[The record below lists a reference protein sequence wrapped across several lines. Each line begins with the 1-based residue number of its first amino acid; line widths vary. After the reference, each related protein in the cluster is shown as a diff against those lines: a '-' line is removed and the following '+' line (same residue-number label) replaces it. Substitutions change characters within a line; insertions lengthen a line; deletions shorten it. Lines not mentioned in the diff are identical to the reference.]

1 MSALSCKAFNF
12 LKGGGIGSPM
22 YFSKAAMVLAS
33 VPTVLIS
40 LGFISASSVLAQ
52 EASESVP
59 QIGPPAVGEP
69 APQRPVAPLNRTR
82 PTAVAPAPIGS
93 QDIPLSPGDRLRIT
107 IPGIG
112 GEEFSGEY
120 EVNFNGDLE
129 IPFLDPLSVLGKTA
143 TQVRALLRSQLL
155 SEQLFLEQQLRVSV
169 QVLDYAP
176 IQISVNGAVFEPG
189 RILLSRETALLSD
202 AEGQVIE
209 LPGDYPLE
217 RYLTSALKASGG
229 VRPTA
234 DVSRVQIARRGFPL
248 TEVNLAGIFSGESV
262 IDYPLVSGDEIVIN
276 PGEFDR
282 DLVRPSQIT
291 PDSVDL
297 YVSNVTQPGGGSVL
311 SGTDNINVAS
321 FEYGTNLAQA
331 LVSARCVG
339 GTRTTNANRRALLI
353 KTDDETGGLV
363 TSEYSVTDL
372 VSSSTQSLEENPF
385 LMPDDA
391 IACYDSRN
399 TNIRGILGT
408 VVDFIN
414 PLNLLIN
421 LFDND

>member
-1 MSALSCKAFNF
+1 
-12 LKGGGIGSPM
+12 M
-22 YFSKAAMVLAS
+22 YFSRAALALAS
-33 VPTVLIS
+33 VPAVLIS
-40 LGFISASSVLAQ
+40 TGLMSASSVLAQ
-52 EASESVP
+52 EAEDIP
-59 QIGPPAVGEP
+59 QLVQPAEDDAADEP
-69 APQRPVAPLNRTR
+69 TLQRPVAPARVNRAII
-82 PTAVAPAPIGS
+82 PPISS
-93 QDIPLSPGDRLRIT
+93 QRIPLSPGDRLRIT

-120 EVNFNGDLE
+120 EVNFSGALE
-129 IPFLDPLSVLGKTA
+129 IPFLDPLPVLGLTA
-143 TQVRALLRSQLL
+143 TQVQDRLRARLLE
-155 SEQLFLEQQLRVSV
+155 EQLFLPQQLRVSI

-176 IQISVNGAVFEPG
+176 IQISVNGEVFEPG
-189 RILLSRETALLSD
+189 RILLSQETALLAD
-202 AEGQVIE
+202 AEGQVVE

-217 RYLTSALKASGG
+217 RYLTSALKAIGG

-234 DVSRVQIARRGFPL
+234 DVSRVQIVRNGTLLP
-248 TEVNLAGIFSGESV
+248 EVDLLGIFSGAPV
-262 IDYPLVSGDEIVIN
+262 VDYPLVSGDQIVV
-276 PGEFDR
+276 PTREFQR
-282 DLVRPSQIT
+282 ALVRPSQIT
-291 PDSVDL
+291 PDSIDL

-353 KTDDETGGLV
+353 QTDDMTGGLT

-372 VSSSTQSLEENPF
+372 INDSTQSSAENPY

>member
-1 MSALSCKAFNF
+1 
-12 LKGGGIGSPM
+12 M
-22 YFSKAAMVLAS
+22 YFSKAVIALAS

-40 LGFISASSVLAQ
+40 AGFISASSALAQ
-52 EASESVP
+52 DLP
-59 QIGPPAVGEP
+59 DLTDPATDEP
-69 APQRPVAPLNRTR
+69 ALQRPI
-82 PTAVAPAPIGS
+82 APARVNSTIPQVSS
-93 QDIPLSPGDRLRIT
+93 QRIPLSPGDRLRLT

-120 EVNFNGDLE
+120 EVNFGGDLE
-129 IPFLDPLSVLGKTA
+129 IPFLAPVPVLGLVA
-143 TQVRALLRSQLL
+143 TEVQARLRDILLQ
-155 SEQLFLEQQLRVSV
+155 EQLFLPGQLRVSI

-176 IQISVNGAVFEPG
+176 IQIAVNGEVFEPG
-189 RILLSRETALLSD
+189 RILLSQETALLAD
-202 AEGQVIE
+202 AEGEVIE
-209 LPGDYPLE
+209 LPGEYPLE
-217 RYLTSALKASGG
+217 RYLTSALKAIGG
-229 VRPTA
+229 VKPTA
-234 DVSRVQIARRGFPL
+234 DVSRVQVLRGTQSAVVDL
-248 TEVNLAGIFSGESV
+248 SGIFSGNTV
-262 IDYPLVSGDEIVIN
+262 TDFPLVSGDQIII
-276 PGEFDR
+276 PDAGEFQR
-282 DLVRPSQIT
+282 ALVRPSQIT

-311 SGTDNINVAS
+311 TGNDNINVAS

-339 GTRTTNANRRALLI
+339 GTRSTNANRRALLI
-353 KTDDETGGLV
+353 QTDDMTGSLR
-363 TSEYSVTDL
+363 TSEYSVDDL
-372 VSSSTQSLEENPF
+372 ISDATQSSADNPY

>member
-1 MSALSCKAFNF
+1 
-12 LKGGGIGSPM
+12 M
-22 YFSKAAMVLAS
+22 YFSKVAIALAS
-33 VPTVLIS
+33 VPAVL
-40 LGFISASSVLAQ
+40 ISASSVLAQ
-52 EASESVP
+52 DLPDLTA
-59 QIGPPAVGEP
+59 PPAADEP
-69 APQRPVAPLNRTR
+69 ALQRPVAPARVNRTV
-82 PTAVAPAPIGS
+82 PPISS
-93 QDIPLSPGDRLRIT
+93 QRIPLSPGDRLRLT

-120 EVNFNGDLE
+120 EVNFSGDLE
-129 IPFLDPLSVLGKTA
+129 IPFLDPVPVLGLVA
-143 TQVRALLRSQLL
+143 TEVQARLRDRLLQ
-155 SEQLFLEQQLRVSV
+155 EQLFLPGQLRVSV
-169 QVLDYAP
+169 QILDYAP
-176 IQISVNGAVFEPG
+176 VQIAVNGEVFEPG
-189 RILLSRETALLSD
+189 RILLSQETALLAD
-202 AEGQVIE
+202 AQGQVVE

-217 RYLTSALKASGG
+217 RYLTSALKAIGG

-234 DVSRVQIARRGFPL
+234 DVSRVEVRRG
-248 TEVNLAGIFSGESV
+248 TQLAVVDLSGIFTGTAV
-262 IDYPLVSGDEIVIN
+262 TDFPLVSGDQITI
-276 PGEFDR
+276 PDAGAFQR
-282 DLVRPSQIT
+282 ALVRPSQIT

-339 GTRTTNANRRALLI
+339 GTQTTNANRRALLI
-353 KTDDETGGLV
+353 QTDDMTGSLT
-363 TSEYSVTDL
+363 TSEYSVNDL
-372 VSSSTQSLEENPF
+372 ISDSTQSSAENPY